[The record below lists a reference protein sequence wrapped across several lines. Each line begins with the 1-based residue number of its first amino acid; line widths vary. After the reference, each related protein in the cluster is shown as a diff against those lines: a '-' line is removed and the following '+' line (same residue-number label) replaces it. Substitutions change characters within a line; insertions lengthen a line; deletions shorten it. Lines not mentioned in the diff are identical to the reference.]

1 MNIVDSMTLYS
12 KYLKVQA
19 SKLDLETAGEK
30 AEEICERLQD
40 LSHCRKAT
48 DKWCDAVEY
57 AICETIEYIN
67 LCVYLCRHFGDGRS
81 LIIPDVI
88 GVVAELCD
96 LKHGIAG
103 IDGLDDRRG
112 ELLDE
117 VGEAICDAGNSVR
130 VQDEKYWLCISKLFD
145 LDPDGTIKASLEAD
159 IALIAA
165 GEEIAE
171 YDADESQ
178 TTKEV
183 TIEEEALKVLKEAMN
198 LPNGIISTS
207 WAQRRF
213 GYGYGKSARL
223 LDWLEDQRY
232 VQSYTDMKAEG
243 LHGRRIYASKE
254 MFENK

>member
-12 KYLKVQA
+12 KYLKIQA
-19 SKLDLETAGEK
+19 SKLDLEKAGEK
-30 AEEICERLQD
+30 AEEICERLQE
-40 LSHCRKAT
+40 LSHYCKAT

-96 LKHGIAG
+96 LKHSIAG
-103 IDGLDDRRG
+103 LGGLDDRRG

-117 VGEAICDAGNSVR
+117 VGEAICGAGNSIR
-130 VQDEKYWLCISKLFD
+130 IQDEQYWLCISKLFD
-145 LDPDGTIKASLEAD
+145 LDQDGTIKASLEAD
-159 IALIAA
+159 MALVAA
-165 GEEIAE
+165 GGTIEEE
-171 YDADESQ
+171 DDEPQ
-178 TTKEV
+178 PKEEV
-183 TIEEEALKVLKEAMN
+183 TIETEALRVLKEAIN
-198 LPNGIISTS
+198 LPNGIISIS
-207 WAQRRF
+207 WVQRRF
-213 GYGYGKSARL
+213 GYGYGKSAKL

-232 VQSYTDMKAEG
+232 VQSYADMKAEG

-254 MFENK
+254 MFEND

>member
-12 KYLKVQA
+12 KYLKIQA
-19 SKLDLETAGEK
+19 SKIDLETAGEK
-30 AEEICERLQD
+30 AEEIREGLQE
-40 LSHCRKAT
+40 LSHYCKAT

-96 LKHGIAG
+96 LKHS
-103 IDGLDDRRG
+103 IDGLGGLDDRRG

-117 VGEAICDAGNSVR
+117 VGEAMCDAGNSIR
-130 VQDEKYWLCISKLFD
+130 IQDEQYWLCISKLFD
-145 LDPDGTIKASLEAD
+145 LDQDGTIKASLEAD
-159 IALIAA
+159 MALVAA
-165 GEEIAE
+165 GGTIEEE
-171 YDADESQ
+171 DDEPQ
-178 TTKEV
+178 PKEEV
-183 TIEEEALKVLKEAMN
+183 TIETEALRVLREAMN
-198 LPNGIISTS
+198 LPNGIISIS
-207 WAQRRF
+207 WVQRRF
-213 GYGYGKSARL
+213 GYGYGKSAKL

-232 VQSYTDMKAEG
+232 VQSYADMKAEG

-254 MFENK
+254 MFENN

>member
-12 KYLKVQA
+12 KYLKIQA
-19 SKLDLETAGEK
+19 SKLDLATAGEK

-40 LSHCRKAT
+40 LAHYSKAT

-67 LCVYLCRHFGDGRS
+67 LCVYLCRHFGDDRT

-88 GVVAELCD
+88 SVVAELCD
-96 LKHGIAG
+96 LKHSIAG
-103 IDGLDDRRG
+103 LDTLDDRHG

-117 VGEAICDAGNSVR
+117 IGEAICDAGNSVR
-130 VQDEKYWLCISKLFD
+130 IQDEKYWLCISKIFD
-145 LDPDGTIKASLEAD
+145 LDPDGIIKASLKAD
-159 IALIAA
+159 MALVAA
-165 GEEIAE
+165 GEAIE
-171 YDADESQ
+171 DEDDEPQ
-178 TTKEV
+178 PREEM

-207 WAQRRF
+207 WVQRRF
-213 GYGYGKSARL
+213 RYGYGKSAKL

-232 VQSYTDMKAEG
+232 VQSYADMKAEG

-254 MFENK
+254 IFENK

>member
-12 KYLKVQA
+12 KYLKIQA

-30 AEEICERLQD
+30 AEEICERLQE
-40 LSHCRKAT
+40 LSHYCKAT

-96 LKHGIAG
+96 LKHSIAG
-103 IDGLDDRRG
+103 IDDLDDRRG

-117 VGEAICDAGNSVR
+117 VGEAICDAGNSIR
-130 VQDEKYWLCISKLFD
+130 VQDEQYWLCISKLFD

-165 GEEIAE
+165 GEEIE
-171 YDADESQ
+171 EEDDEPQ
-178 TTKEV
+178 PRKEM
-183 TIEEEALKVLKEAMN
+183 TIEEEALRVLKEAMN
-198 LPNGIISTS
+198 LPNGLISTS
-207 WAQRRF
+207 WVQRRF
-213 GYGYGKSARL
+213 GYGYGKSAGL

-232 VQSYTDMKAEG
+232 VQSYADMKAEG

>member
-1 MNIVDSMTLYS
+1 MNIVDSMALYS
-12 KYLKVQA
+12 KYLKIQA

-30 AEEICERLQD
+30 AEEICERLQE
-40 LSHCRKAT
+40 LSHYCKAT

-96 LKHGIAG
+96 LKHSIAG
-103 IDGLDDRRG
+103 LGGLDDRRG

-117 VGEAICDAGNSVR
+117 VGEAICDAGNSIR
-130 VQDEKYWLCISKLFD
+130 IQEEQYWLCISKLFD
-145 LDPDGTIKASLEAD
+145 LDQDGTIKASLEAD
-159 IALIAA
+159 MALVAA
-165 GEEIAE
+165 GGTIEEE
-171 YDADESQ
+171 DDESQ
-178 TTKEV
+178 PKEEV
-183 TIEEEALKVLKEAMN
+183 TIETEALRVLREAMN
-198 LPNGIISTS
+198 LPNGIISIS
-207 WAQRRF
+207 WVQRRF
-213 GYGYGKSARL
+213 GYGYGKSAKL

-232 VQSYTDMKAEG
+232 VQSYADMKAEG

-254 MFENK
+254 MFENN

>member
-12 KYLKVQA
+12 KYLKIQA
-19 SKLDLETAGEK
+19 SKIDLETAGEK
-30 AEEICERLQD
+30 AEEIREGLQE
-40 LSHCRKAT
+40 LSHYCKAT

-96 LKHGIAG
+96 LKHSIAG
-103 IDGLDDRRG
+103 LGGLDDRRG

-117 VGEAICDAGNSVR
+117 VGEAICDAGNSIR
-130 VQDEKYWLCISKLFD
+130 IQDEQYWLCISKLFD
-145 LDPDGTIKASLEAD
+145 LDQDGTIKASLEAD
-159 IALIAA
+159 MALVAA
-165 GEEIAE
+165 GGTIEEE
-171 YDADESQ
+171 DDEPQ
-178 TTKEV
+178 PKEEV
-183 TIEEEALKVLKEAMN
+183 TIETEALRVLREAMN
-198 LPNGIISTS
+198 LPNGIISIS
-207 WAQRRF
+207 WVQRRF
-213 GYGYGKSARL
+213 GYGYGKSAKL

-232 VQSYTDMKAEG
+232 VQSYADMKAEG

-254 MFENK
+254 MFENN

>member
-1 MNIVDSMTLYS
+1 MNIVDSMALYS
-12 KYLKVQA
+12 KYLKIQA

-30 AEEICERLQD
+30 AEEICERLQE
-40 LSHCRKAT
+40 LSHYCKAT

-96 LKHGIAG
+96 LKHSIAG
-103 IDGLDDRRG
+103 LGGVDDRRG

-117 VGEAICDAGNSVR
+117 VGEAICDAGNSIR
-130 VQDEKYWLCISKLFD
+130 IQDEQYWLCISKLFD
-145 LDPDGTIKASLEAD
+145 LDQDGTIKASLEAD
-159 IALIAA
+159 MALVAA
-165 GEEIAE
+165 GGTIEEE
-171 YDADESQ
+171 DDESQ
-178 TTKEV
+178 PKEEV
-183 TIEEEALKVLKEAMN
+183 TIETEALRVLREAMN
-198 LPNGIISTS
+198 LPNGIISIS
-207 WAQRRF
+207 WVQRRF
-213 GYGYGKSARL
+213 GYGYGKSAKL

-232 VQSYTDMKAEG
+232 VQSYADMKAEG

-254 MFENK
+254 MFENN

>member
-12 KYLKVQA
+12 KYLKIQA
-19 SKLDLETAGEK
+19 SKIDLETAGEK
-30 AEEICERLQD
+30 AEEIREGLQE
-40 LSHCRKAT
+40 LSHYCKAT

-96 LKHGIAG
+96 LKHSIAG
-103 IDGLDDRRG
+103 LGGLDDRRG

-117 VGEAICDAGNSVR
+117 VGEAICDAGNSIR
-130 VQDEKYWLCISKLFD
+130 IQDEQYWLCISKLFD
-145 LDPDGTIKASLEAD
+145 LDQDGTIKASLEAD
-159 IALIAA
+159 MALVAA
-165 GEEIAE
+165 GGTIEEE
-171 YDADESQ
+171 DDEPQ
-178 TTKEV
+178 PKEEV
-183 TIEEEALKVLKEAMN
+183 TIETEALSVLREAMN
-198 LPNGIISTS
+198 LPNGIISIS
-207 WAQRRF
+207 WVQRRF
-213 GYGYGKSARL
+213 GYGYGKSAKL

-232 VQSYTDMKAEG
+232 VQSYADMKAEG

-254 MFENK
+254 MFENN

>member
-12 KYLKVQA
+12 KYLKIQA
-19 SKLDLETAGEK
+19 SKIDLETAGEK
-30 AEEICERLQD
+30 AEEIREGLQE
-40 LSHCRKAT
+40 LSHYCKAT

-96 LKHGIAG
+96 LKHSIARLG
-103 IDGLDDRRG
+103 GLDDRRG

-117 VGEAICDAGNSVR
+117 VGEAICDAGNSIR
-130 VQDEKYWLCISKLFD
+130 IQDEQYWLCISKLFD
-145 LDPDGTIKASLEAD
+145 LDQDGTIKASFEAD
-159 IALIAA
+159 MALVAA
-165 GEEIAE
+165 GGTIEEE
-171 YDADESQ
+171 DDEPQ
-178 TTKEV
+178 PKEEV
-183 TIEEEALKVLKEAMN
+183 TIETEALRVLREAMN
-198 LPNGIISTS
+198 LPNGIISIS
-207 WAQRRF
+207 WVQRRF
-213 GYGYGKSARL
+213 GYGYGKSAKL

-232 VQSYTDMKAEG
+232 VQSYADMKAEG

-254 MFENK
+254 MFENN

>member
-12 KYLKVQA
+12 KYLKIQA
-19 SKLDLETAGEK
+19 SKIDLETAGEK
-30 AEEICERLQD
+30 AEEIREGLQE
-40 LSHCRKAT
+40 LSHYCKAT

-207 WAQRRF
+207 WVQRRF

>member
-12 KYLKVQA
+12 KYLKIQA
-19 SKLDLETAGEK
+19 SKIDLETAGEK
-30 AEEICERLQD
+30 AEEIREGLQE
-40 LSHCRKAT
+40 LSHYCKAT

-96 LKHGIAG
+96 LKHSIAG
-103 IDGLDDRRG
+103 LGGLDDRRG

-117 VGEAICDAGNSVR
+117 VGEAICDAGNSIR
-130 VQDEKYWLCISKLFD
+130 IQDEQYWLCISKLFD
-145 LDPDGTIKASLEAD
+145 LDQDGTIKASLEAD
-159 IALIAA
+159 MALVAA
-165 GEEIAE
+165 GGTIEEE
-171 YDADESQ
+171 DDEPQ
-178 TTKEV
+178 PKEEV
-183 TIEEEALKVLKEAMN
+183 TIETEALRVLREAMN
-198 LPNGIISTS
+198 LPNGIISIS
-207 WAQRRF
+207 WVQRRF

-232 VQSYTDMKAEG
+232 VQSYADMMAEG

-254 MFENK
+254 MFENN

>member
-30 AEEICERLQD
+30 AEEICERLQE
-40 LSHCRKAT
+40 LSHYCKAT

-96 LKHGIAG
+96 LKHSIARLG
-103 IDGLDDRRG
+103 GLDDRRG

-117 VGEAICDAGNSVR
+117 VGEAICDAGNSIR
-130 VQDEKYWLCISKLFD
+130 IQEEQYWLCISKLFD
-145 LDPDGTIKASLEAD
+145 LDQDGTIKASFEAD
-159 IALIAA
+159 MALVAA
-165 GEEIAE
+165 GGTIEEE
-171 YDADESQ
+171 DDEPQ
-178 TTKEV
+178 PKEEV
-183 TIEEEALKVLKEAMN
+183 TIETEALRVLREAMN
-198 LPNGIISTS
+198 LPNGIISIS
-207 WAQRRF
+207 WVQRRF
-213 GYGYGKSARL
+213 GYGYGKSAKL

-232 VQSYTDMKAEG
+232 VQSYADMKAEG

-254 MFENK
+254 MFENN